1 MKKLIDRLERN
12 HVLTHSEFAALIDG
26 QSQETEADLFARAR
40 AIRQR
45 EYGTDVYIRGLI
57 EFTSYCKNDCYY
69 CGLRRSNA
77 KAQRYRLTGEEIL
90 HCCAAGW
97 KLGFRTFVL
106 QGGEDPAFSPE
117 DIANIVRHIKTQFPD
132 CAVTLSCGEH
142 SRAVYRLW
150 RQAGADRYLL
160 RHETAGEAHY
170 RKLHPPSMSLEN
182 RKQCLWNLKELGY
195 QVGAGFMV
203 GSPWQT
209 AENLADDLL
218 FLHDL
223 QPDMVG
229 IGPFLPH
236 HETPFAKEAP
246 GTSEQTVYLLA
257 ILRLMFPAVLLPATT
272 ALGTIDPQG
281 REKGMLAG
289 ANVVMPN
296 LSPIAVRKKYLLYD
310 NKACT
315 GEEAAECLACLNRR
329 MQSVGYHLTVSRG
342 DSRMRHE
349 MEENKNEV

>member
-1 MKKLIDRLERN
+1 MEKLIERLERN
-12 HVLTHSEFAALIDG
+12 HVLTRSELIALIDG
-26 QSQETEADLFARAR
+26 QCPETEVNLFARAR

-69 CGLRRSNA
+69 CGLRRSNT
-77 KAQRYRLTGEEIL
+77 KAQRYRLTEDEIL
-90 HCCAAGW
+90 NCCATGW

-117 DIANIVRHIKTQFPD
+117 DIAGIVRHIKTKFPD

-142 SRAVYRLW
+142 SREAYRLW

-170 RKLHPPSMSLEN
+170 RKLHPPSLSLAN

-223 QPDMVG
+223 QPDMIG

-236 HETPFAKEAP
+236 HETPFAQKPP
-246 GTSEQTVYLLA
+246 GTSSQTVYLLA

-296 LSPIAVRKKYLLYD
+296 LSPAAVRKKYLLYD

-329 MQSVGYHLTVSRG
+329 MQTVGYHLTVSRG
-342 DSRMRHE
+342 DSRMRHT
-349 MEENKNEV
+349 MEENQK